1 MTGYMLVEQKDLD
14 LRKANGI
21 PTNAQKIGALDFLRE
36 LAADEFPF
44 PQLAKL
50 RVHGLE
56 EVLFAAGNDARGIA
70 LEIRRRLKGVAND
83 MDQKLISVQFV
94 FREPLER
101 GDDLWVTYG
110 GERLPIGLI
119 FGSAPPRTAADGS
132 KYYHCGASLTN
143 GF

>member
-1 MTGYMLVEQKDLD
+1 MTGYMLVEQKDL
-14 LRKANGI
+14 RKPDGIQANE
-21 PTNAQKIGALDFLRE
+21 QKIGALDFLRE

-44 PQLAKL
+44 PRLARL

-56 EVLFAAGNDARGIA
+56 EVLFAAGDDARDIA
-70 LEIRRRLKGVAND
+70 LEIRRRLKSVAND

-101 GDDLWVTYG
+101 GNDLWVTYG
-110 GERLPIGLI
+110 GRRLPIGLI
-119 FGSAPPRTAADGS
+119 FGSAPPQTAADGS

-143 GF
+143 GY